1 MNAYTLKDVLTKDG
15 IENIKEI
22 FNLILKNSFGNN
34 NISQSVS
41 HFIDDGTADNQD
53 LALMVQQQL

>member
-34 NISQSVS
+34 NIS
-41 HFIDDGTADNQD
+41 
-53 LALMVQQQL
+53 